1 MQDSGCDVSNDK
13 LAMQRLREAAEK
25 AKRELDG
32 LAQTEVSLPFI
43 TADASGPKHMSIK
56 VTKAQFEKLA
66 EKLVERTMGPMEKC
80 LKDAGVKTK
89 DVDEILLVGGMTRMP
104 RVQEKVKAF
113 FGKEPSKGVNPDEV
127 VAMGAAIQVR
137 TLQERRMLGNRVEDV
152 LWPLAC
158 DLSIPIVALLP
169 SFQMYCWRCSCQNS
183 SLFSHLTCSRL
194 LFPFLSL
201 SLPLVLFL

>member
-1 MQDSGCDVSNDK
+1 VSRQDSGCDVSNDK

-80 LKDAGVKTK
+80 LKDASVKTK
-89 DVDEILLVGGMTRMP
+89 DVDEVLLVGGMTRMP
-104 RVQEKVKAF
+104 RVQEKVKQF
-113 FGKEPSKGVNPDEV
+113 FGKEPSRGVNPDEV

-137 TLQERRMLGNRVEDV
+137 AYLKHRLYLEERAVG
-152 LWPLAC
+152 
-158 DLSIPIVALLP
+158 VALKPARGHIFFNVALP
-169 SFQMYCWRCSCQNS
+169 SV
-183 SLFSHLTCSRL
+183 LTSAQCFAGPFIFV
-194 LFPFLSL
+194 LFPRSL
-201 SLPLVLFL
+201 SF